1 MPGNAHTTMKE
12 AEGQRYA
19 VTTEPAGSAVLE
31 AKGLT
36 KVYGAGS
43 KGAATHTALEDFDL
57 RVVEG
62 EFLGIMGPSGSGK
75 TTLLNLL
82 STIDR
87 PTSGSVLIGG
97 HDPATMNG
105 EQLALFRRRRLGFV
119 FQDFNLL
126 DTLSLRENVLLPL
139 VLDKVAPREM
149 NAALDRVAE
158 TLGITNV
165 LDRMP
170 FEVSGGQQ
178 QRAAIARAMI
188 HDPAL
193 VLGQFVL
200 DIEREIGISV
210 SIGLSYCKFLSKI
223 ASDLNKPRGFSVIG
237 EAEALGFLASQPVS
251 IIWGVGKAFAAV
263 LERDGLKTIGQLQT
277 MERGDLLRRYAT
289 MGERLYRLSRG
300 EDVRRV
306 TGDRRA
312 KSVSTETTFL
322 ADLSRGEDLIPA
334 LRALSESVSRRLK
347 KQELAGRTVTLK
359 LKTSDFKTRTRNR
372 ALSASTQLA
381 ERIFQIGL
389 DMLKHEL
396 DGTRFRL
403 LGIGVGDLTD
413 AARAD
418 PPDRHRSAARKIRQ
432 RDRANRLHFRTLP
445 HRTSGSRELN
455 RREISDQ
462 FDVDHAWDGLH
473 RRCDLRR

>member
-188 HDPAL
+188 HDPAV
-193 VLGQFVL
+193 VLADELTGNL
-200 DIEREIGISV
+200 DSKAANDVMQALRFLNEER
-210 SIGLSYCKFLSKI
+210 
-223 ASDLNKPRGFSVIG
+223 
-237 EAEALGFLASQPVS
+237 
-251 IIWGVGKAFAAV
+251 GVTVVMVTHDPFAASFCRRV
-263 LERDGLKTIGQLQT
+263 VFIRDGRPFS
-277 MERGDLLRRYAT
+277 ELRR
-289 MGERLYRLSRG
+289 
-300 EDVRRV
+300 
-306 TGDRRA
+306 
-312 KSVSTETTFL
+312 
-322 ADLSRGEDLIPA
+322 
-334 LRALSESVSRRLK
+334 
-347 KQELAGRTVTLK
+347 AG
-359 LKTSDFKTRTRNR
+359 NR
-372 ALSASTQLA
+372 QVFFQNLLDALSAMGGFA
-381 ERIFQIGL
+381 
-389 DMLKHEL
+389 
-396 DGTRFRL
+396 
-403 LGIGVGDLTD
+403 
-413 AARAD
+413 
-418 PPDRHRSAARKIRQ
+418 
-432 RDRANRLHFRTLP
+432 
-445 HRTSGSRELN
+445 
-455 RREISDQ
+455 
-462 FDVDHAWDGLH
+462 
-473 RRCDLRR
+473 